1 MTRHNAYLLLG
12 SNIGDRE
19 NHFEYAISRLNTE
32 AGTVVKISSIYET
45 SPWGV
50 TGQQNYLNAALLLE
64 TELAPGKLF
73 HILKNIEKEAGRTD
87 LRKYAPRPLDIDIL
101 FYDDEVIK
109 TNELIIPHDK
119 LHLRR
124 FTLVPLNELAPA
136 FHHPVLNKSIAAL
149 LEACED
155 PLEVKLIGHSKI
167 S

>member
-1 MTRHNAYLLLG
+1 MTRHYTYLLLG

-19 NHFEYAISRLNTE
+19 NHFEYAISRLNAE
-32 AGTVVKISSIYET
+32 AGTVVKISSFYET
-45 SPWGV
+45 APWGV

-64 TELAPGKLF
+64 TELGPGKLF

-109 TNELIIPHDK
+109 TNELTIPHDK